1 MQGSKDCICPGR
13 ISCLLEYRYFSVVF
27 PFFSHITGKISHVF
41 SFYHLSMRTLE
52 RITTVFTQLEKLYA
66 GATTELVYTTP
77 FQLLIAVAMS
87 AQTTDKQVNTV
98 TAKFFDRVCVPD
110 DVCTMTEAARSR
122 CVQGVNYAP
131 TKAKHLY
138 RTAHILRDQFAS
150 QIPQTEAELVTLP

>member
-1 MQGSKDCICPGR
+1 
-13 ISCLLEYRYFSVVF
+13 
-27 PFFSHITGKISHVF
+27 
-41 SFYHLSMRTLE
+41 MRKLE

-87 AQTTDKQVNTV
+87 AQTTDKQVNAV
-98 TAKFFDRVCVPD
+98 TAKFFDRIRVPD